1 MPMREDCKHFQS
13 RTYDDGEV
21 SRFCELDLAPEQP
34 WRCPDPCPGYEKR
47 LADVY
52 WEHGSLVRPTVE
64 AEPKEAMS
72 DGELDEEA
80 LGVLE
85 EAEEAV
91 DLVADEE
98 IEAYREQEERA
109 GDMDERERERL
120 EQEGGQKGQGH
131 HFWHHR
137 RS

>member
-1 MPMREDCKHFQS
+1 
-13 RTYDDGEV
+13 
-21 SRFCELDLAPEQP
+21 
-34 WRCPDPCPGYEKR
+34 
-47 LADVY
+47 
-52 WEHGSLVRPTVE
+52 
-64 AEPKEAMS
+64 MS